1 MSTAVF
7 PQTVFTSHRPFNHY
21 GADDMQYGDLSE
33 SALKNEFRLAHISD
47 VVDPFTLTRVLP
59 FSTPQNRFAGVY
71 GAHHGQ
77 PMTRE
82 KAAQLLFEEMQV
94 KCWPYSMVGPYRHL
108 INRMLEHMMK
118 GTGSPFSHV
127 LLDQAYREKVI
138 NNAPDD
144 NTLSAIKK
152 TLSENIDFYRKTLGN
167 DTIKNVREAITRTR
181 LPKFDSLF
189 LDKINGMGITIH
201 DINSTKIEI
210 CSFNITDKGWSA
222 RIKFTGQD
230 HFGLD
235 KEDIN
240 KNTFHQFQFFRI
252 WFILQRYDK
261 FGFRPFMTNM
271 STIVDLEGVNK

>member
-1 MSTAVF
+1 MSIAVF

-33 SALKNEFRLAHISD
+33 SALKNEFRLTHISD

-118 GTGSPFSHV
+118 GTGSPLSHV
-127 LLDQAYREKVI
+127 LLDQAYREKVSSGQTFLKI
-138 NNAPDD
+138 Q
-144 NTLSAIKK
+144 S
-152 TLSENIDFYRKTLGN
+152 S
-167 DTIKNVREAITRTR
+167 ITEIMTQKRSIAQTDISR
-181 LPKFDSLF
+181 LRADILTTKLPKFDSLF
-189 LDKINGMGITIH
+189 HDKINGMGITIH
-201 DINSTKIEI
+201 DVNSTKIEI
-210 CSFNITDKGWSA
+210 LDVDVSPKNWKVIV
-222 RIKFTGQD
+222 KFSGQD

-235 KEDIN
+235 KDDIT
-240 KNTFHQFQFFRI
+240 KTRFKQFQFFRI
-252 WFILQRYDK
+252 WFILQRYGK
-261 FGFRPFMTNM
+261 FGFRPFMNNM
-271 STIVDLEGVNK
+271 STSINIEGV

>member
-1 MSTAVF
+1 MSIAVF

-33 SALKNEFRLAHISD
+33 SALKNEFRLTHISD

-77 PMTRE
+77 PLTRE

-127 LLDQAYREKVI
+127 LLDQAYREKI
-138 NNAPDD
+138 
-144 NTLSAIKK
+144 
-152 TLSENIDFYRKTLGN
+152 LGN
-167 DTIKNVREAITRTR
+167 DPRVNTLLVLKKAISQNINFEKNHLEQNKIINIRKEISDSY
-181 LPKFDSLF
+181 LPRFNSLF
-189 LDKINGMGITIH
+189 LDKINGLGITVH

-210 CSFNITDKGWSA
+210 TKLHVANGRWWAET
-222 RIKFTGQD
+222 KFIGQD

-235 KEDIN
+235 CDDIKKPLFN
-240 KNTFHQFQFFRI
+240 QFQFFKI
-252 WFILQRYDK
+252 WFVLQRFDK

-271 STIVDLEGVNK
+271 QAIITLEGS

>member
-1 MSTAVF
+1 MSIAVF

-33 SALKNEFRLAHISD
+33 SALKNEFRLTHISD

-77 PMTRE
+77 PLTRE

-127 LLDQAYREKVI
+127 LLDQAYREKILKSNEALI
-138 NNAPDD
+138 N
-144 NTLSAIKK
+144 IKK
-152 TLSENIDFYRKTLGN
+152 ALNDNIDFQNKFYPANKIPEITSY
-167 DTIKNVREAITRTR
+167 IKKGI
-181 LPKFDSLF
+181 LPKFNSLF
-189 LDKINGMGITIH
+189 LDKINGLGITIH
-201 DINSTKIEI
+201 DVNSTKIEI
-210 CSFNITDKGWSA
+210 IQLDIRDKNWSA
-222 RIKFTGQD
+222 KIKFTGQD

-235 KEDIN
+235 LEDI
-240 KNTFHQFQFFRI
+240 KKERFRQFQFFKI
-252 WFILQRYDK
+252 WFILQRYDR

-271 STIVDLEGVNK
+271 SASVDIQGSGS